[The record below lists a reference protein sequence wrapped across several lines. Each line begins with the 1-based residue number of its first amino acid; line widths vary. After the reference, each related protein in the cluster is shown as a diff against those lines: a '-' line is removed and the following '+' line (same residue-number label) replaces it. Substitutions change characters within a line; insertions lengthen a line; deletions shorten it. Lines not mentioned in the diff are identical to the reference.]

1 VKVLYKLYD
10 RFHTWLYADSASPT
24 TWHRATPED
33 RAKTAPL
40 TQSHEEWFADV
51 SAHGACGSSRCHRIH
66 WRRRGVPRLSAAAHA
81 WMSRV
86 AASTACRPYER
97 KALIGI
103 RHDIHPRMFLPT
115 LCHEMAHLLRGH
127 RGYFCVMR
135 SSSSQR
141 MLKRK
146 QSGGDRGVSS
156 RWRRRS
162 GGAFLEADGR
172 LADRCWSGRERVMID
187 LILPVL

>member
-1 VKVLYKLYD
+1 MKVLYKLYD

-33 RAKTAPL
+33 RAKDTAPL

-51 SAHGACGSSRCHRIH
+51 CRRMGLVGAADVTEFIGAVEVYLGYPLLLSRMDVE
-66 WRRRGVPRLSAAAHA
+66 GG
-81 WMSRV
+81 RV
-86 AASTACRPYER
+86 YGACRPYDR

-127 RGYFCVMR
+127 RGLFLRDEELKKPEDVEAEAIGAVIAAYLRAGGEGAAARFWK
-135 SSSSQR
+135 R
-141 MLKRK
+141 M
-146 QSGGDRGVSS
+146 GG
-156 RWRRRS
+156 
-162 GGAFLEADGR
+162 
-172 LADRCWSGRERVMID
+172 
-187 LILPVL
+187 